1 MPPPKAILWF
11 IPHRDY
17 NPPCVHMVIV
27 HLNLSIVDKQRNEDK
42 RRKQIKMC
50 DFANKG
56 GGGGGGWHGR
66 GRTDGCIM
74 HRVHTSCIKTTRNVL

>member
-17 NPPCVHMVIV
+17 NPPCVHVVIV
-27 HLNLSIVDKQRNEDK
+27 HLNLSIVDRQRNEDK

-50 DFANKG
+50 AFANKKN
-56 GGGGGGWHGR
+56 
-66 GRTDGCIM
+66 
-74 HRVHTSCIKTTRNVL
+74 VRNRINKQFSWE